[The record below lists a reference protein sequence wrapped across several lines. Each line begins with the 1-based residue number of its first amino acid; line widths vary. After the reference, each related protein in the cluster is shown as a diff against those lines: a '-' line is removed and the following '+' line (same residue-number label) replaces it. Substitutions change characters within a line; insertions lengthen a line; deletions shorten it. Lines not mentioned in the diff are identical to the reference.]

1 MSAVAVIEVHKAEDG
16 VWDSDVRHVLNGE
29 DLETLDS
36 VDGLKTTQASVRIQ
50 GQVKLLTVYLD
61 DEDDGW
67 VTWQD
72 AF

>member
-1 MSAVAVIEVHKAEDG
+1 MSAVAVIEVHRGEDG
-16 VWDSDVRHVLNGE
+16 VWDSDLRHVLNSE
-29 DLETLDS
+29 DLETLDT
-36 VDGLKTTQASVRIQ
+36 VEGLKTTEASVRIQ